1 MTKQMLSKKGGLI
14 FMLKKYN
21 LDFTSLKKLDFKLL
35 TTLVLLTSF
44 GIINIYLCTKGGVFN
59 DPFLFTRKQ
68 LTWFFISLI
77 SICLF
82 LTFDYRV
89 IYQYVPI
96 IYWITIALLIAV
108 WIPGIGININGERG
122 WIDLKI
128 SLLQPSEVAKFS
140 IILMLSK
147 LLDDMN
153 CHINNR
159 DNFRKILL
167 YVSLPV
173 GLILIQKDMGMTMVC
188 FFIILG
194 MMYIAGLDEK
204 IILGGFSIL
213 VLAIALLWNSG
224 LILQHQK
231 DRILEFL
238 NTNNNTTGKGYQLDQ
253 GLISIGSGGLLG
265 YSLSL
270 DPEVSPEY
278 AGTHVPEVQTD
289 FIFTAIAEQWGF
301 IGSLFLLFLYAILII
316 QILKIAKK
324 AQDRFGEFICVG
336 MASYILFAVTQN
348 IGMTLELLPIT
359 GITLPF
365 ISYGGSSLFTTMISM
380 ALILN
385 IEIGTK
391 KLTFSKSNII

>member
-1 MTKQMLSKKGGLI
+1 
-14 FMLKKYN
+14 MLKKYK
-21 LDFTSLKKLDFKLL
+21 LDFSSLKKLDFKLL
-35 TTLVLLTSF
+35 TTLVILISF

-59 DPFLFTRKQ
+59 DPFLFTKKQ
-68 LTWFFISLI
+68 LIWFFISLI
-77 SICLF
+77 SMCLF

-108 WIPGIGININGERG
+108 WIPGIGTTIKGERG
-122 WIDLKI
+122 LIDLKFF
-128 SLLQPSEVAKFS
+128 LLQPSEVAKFS
-140 IILMLSK
+140 IILILAK

-153 CHINNR
+153 CHINNWE
-159 DNFRKILL
+159 NFRKILF
-167 YVSLPV
+167 YVALPM

-194 MMYIAGLDEK
+194 MVYIAGLDVK
-204 IILGGFSIL
+204 IILGGFSTLIL
-213 VLAIALLWNSG
+213 VIALLWNSG
-224 LILQHQK
+224 LIFQHQK

-238 NTNNNTTGKGYQLDQ
+238 NTNSNTTGNGYQLYQ
-253 GLISIGSGGLLG
+253 GLISIGSGGLFG

-270 DPEVSPEY
+270 DSNNPPGY
-278 AGTHVPEVQTD
+278 AGTNVPEVQTD

-301 IGSLFLLFLYAILII
+301 IGALFLLFLYGLLII

-324 AQDRFGEFICVG
+324 ARDKFGEFICVG
-336 MASYILFAVTQN
+336 MASYILFATTQN
-348 IGMTLELLPIT
+348 IGMTLGLLPIT

-365 ISYGGSSLFTTMISM
+365 ISYGGSSLFTTMISI

>member
-1 MTKQMLSKKGGLI
+1 
-14 FMLKKYN
+14 MLKKYK
-21 LDFTSLKKLDFKLL
+21 LDFSSLKKLDFKLL
-35 TTLVLLTSF
+35 TTLVILISF

-59 DPFLFTRKQ
+59 DPFLFTKKQ
-68 LTWFFISLI
+68 LIWFFISLI
-77 SICLF
+77 SMCLF

-108 WIPGIGININGERG
+108 WIPGIGTTIKGERG
-122 WIDLKI
+122 WIDLKFF
-128 SLLQPSEVAKFS
+128 LLQPSEVAKFS
-140 IILMLSK
+140 IILILAK

-153 CHINNR
+153 CHINNWE
-159 DNFRKILL
+159 NFRKILF
-167 YVSLPV
+167 YVALPM

-194 MMYIAGLDEK
+194 MVYIAGLDVK
-204 IILGGFSIL
+204 IILGGFSTLIL
-213 VLAIALLWNSG
+213 VIALLWNSG
-224 LILQHQK
+224 LIFQHQK

-238 NTNNNTTGKGYQLDQ
+238 NTNSNTTGNGYQLYQ
-253 GLISIGSGGLLG
+253 GLISIGSGGLFG

-270 DPEVSPEY
+270 DPNNPPGY
-278 AGTHVPEVQTD
+278 AGTNVPEVQTD

-301 IGSLFLLFLYAILII
+301 IGALFLLFLYGLLII

-324 AQDRFGEFICVG
+324 ARDKFGEFICVG
-336 MASYILFAVTQN
+336 MASYILFATTQN
-348 IGMTLELLPIT
+348 IGMTLGLLPIT

-365 ISYGGSSLFTTMISM
+365 ISYGGSSLFTTMISI

-385 IEIGTK
+385 IEISTK

>member
-1 MTKQMLSKKGGLI
+1 MSKIYKV
-14 FMLKKYN
+14 
-21 LDFTSLKKLDFKLL
+21 DFKLL
-35 TTLVLLTSF
+35 ITVITLTSF

-59 DPFLFTRKQ
+59 DPFLFTKKQ
-68 LTWFFISLI
+68 LIWFFISLI
-77 SICLF
+77 SIYLF

-108 WIPGIGININGERG
+108 WIPGIGTTINGARG

-153 CHINNR
+153 CHINNW
-159 DNFRKILL
+159 DNFRKVLL
-167 YVSLPV
+167 YAALPM

-194 MMYIAGLDEK
+194 MVYIAGLDVK
-204 IILGGFSIL
+204 IILGGFVTM
-213 VLAIALLWNSG
+213 VLAIAILWNSG
-224 LILQHQK
+224 LIFQHQK

-238 NTNNNTTGKGYQLDQ
+238 SANSNTTGNGYQLSQ

-270 DPEVSPEY
+270 DPEVSQGY
-278 AGTHVPEVQTD
+278 AGTHVPEIQTD

-301 IGSLFLLFLYAILII
+301 IGGLFLLFLYGILII
-316 QILKIAKK
+316 QILKIARK
-324 AQDRFGEFICVG
+324 ARDKFGELICVG
-336 MASYILFAVTQN
+336 IASYTLFAITQN
-348 IGMTLELLPIT
+348 IGMTLGLLPIT

-365 ISYGGSSLFTTMISM
+365 ISYGGSSLWTTMISM

-385 IEIGTK
+385 IEISTK

>member
-1 MTKQMLSKKGGLI
+1 
-14 FMLKKYN
+14 MLKKYK
-21 LDFTSLKKLDFKLL
+21 LDFSSLKKLDFKLL
-35 TTLVLLTSF
+35 TTLVILISF

-59 DPFLFTRKQ
+59 DPFLFTKKQ
-68 LTWFFISLI
+68 LIWFFISLI
-77 SICLF
+77 SMCLF

-108 WIPGIGININGERG
+108 WIPGIGTTIKGERG
-122 WIDLKI
+122 WIDLKFF
-128 SLLQPSEVAKFS
+128 LLQPSEVAKFS
-140 IILMLSK
+140 IILILAK
-147 LLDDMN
+147 LLDDMD
-153 CHINNR
+153 CHINNWE
-159 DNFRKILL
+159 NLKKVLF
-167 YVSLPV
+167 YVALPM

-194 MMYIAGLDEK
+194 MVYIAGLDVK
-204 IILGGFSIL
+204 IILGGFSTLIL
-213 VLAIALLWNSG
+213 VIALLWNCG
-224 LILQHQK
+224 LIFQHQK

-238 NTNNNTTGKGYQLDQ
+238 NTNSNTTGNGYQLYQ
-253 GLISIGSGGLLG
+253 GLISIGSGGLFG

-270 DPEVSPEY
+270 DPNNPPGY
-278 AGTHVPEVQTD
+278 AGTNVPEVQTD

-301 IGSLFLLFLYAILII
+301 IGALFLLFLYGLLII

-324 AQDRFGEFICVG
+324 ARDKFGEFICVG
-336 MASYILFAVTQN
+336 MASYILFATTQN
-348 IGMTLELLPIT
+348 IGMTLGLLPIT

-365 ISYGGSSLFTTMISM
+365 ISYGGSSLFTTMISI

-385 IEIGTK
+385 IEISTK

>member
-1 MTKQMLSKKGGLI
+1 
-14 FMLKKYN
+14 MLKKYK
-21 LDFTSLKKLDFKLL
+21 LDFSSLKKLDFKLL
-35 TTLVLLTSF
+35 TTLVILISF

-59 DPFLFTRKQ
+59 DPFLFTKKQ
-68 LTWFFISLI
+68 LIWFFISLI
-77 SICLF
+77 SMCLF

-108 WIPGIGININGERG
+108 WIPGIGTTIKGERG
-122 WIDLKI
+122 WIDLKFF
-128 SLLQPSEVAKFS
+128 LLQPSEVAKFS
-140 IILMLSK
+140 IILILAK
-147 LLDDMN
+147 LLDDMD
-153 CHINNR
+153 CHINNWE
-159 DNFRKILL
+159 NLKKVLF
-167 YVSLPV
+167 YVALPM

-194 MMYIAGLDEK
+194 MVYIAGLDVK
-204 IILGGFSIL
+204 IILGGFSTLIL
-213 VLAIALLWNSG
+213 VIALLWNSG
-224 LILQHQK
+224 LIFQHQK

-238 NTNNNTTGKGYQLDQ
+238 NTNSNTTGNGYQLYQ
-253 GLISIGSGGLLG
+253 GLISIGSGGLFG

-270 DPEVSPEY
+270 DPNNPLGY
-278 AGTHVPEVQTD
+278 AGTNVPEVQTD

-301 IGSLFLLFLYAILII
+301 IGALFLLFLYGLLII

-324 AQDRFGEFICVG
+324 ARDKFGEFICVG
-336 MASYILFAVTQN
+336 MASYILFATTQN
-348 IGMTLELLPIT
+348 IGMTLGLLPIT

-365 ISYGGSSLFTTMISM
+365 ISYGGSSLFTTMISI

-385 IEIGTK
+385 IEISTK

>member
-1 MTKQMLSKKGGLI
+1 
-14 FMLKKYN
+14 MLKKYK
-21 LDFTSLKKLDFKLL
+21 LDFTLLKKLDFKLL
-35 TTLVLLTSF
+35 TTLVILTSF
-44 GIINIYLCTKGGVFN
+44 GIINIYLCTKGGGVN
-59 DPFLFTRKQ
+59 DPFLLTKKQ
-68 LTWFFISLI
+68 LIWFFISLI
-77 SICLF
+77 SMCLF

-108 WIPGIGININGERG
+108 WIPGIGATIKGERG

-128 SLLQPSEVAKFS
+128 FLLQPSEVAKFS
-140 IILMLSK
+140 IILMLAK
-147 LLDDMN
+147 LFDEMD
-153 CHINNR
+153 CHINNW

-167 YVSLPV
+167 YVALPM

-224 LILQHQK
+224 LIFQHQK

-238 NTNNNTTGKGYQLDQ
+238 NTNSNTSGNGYQLDQ
-253 GLISIGSGGLLG
+253 GLISIGSGGLFG

-270 DPEVSPEY
+270 NPEVSQGY
-278 AGTHVPEVQTD
+278 AATHVPVVESD

-301 IGSLFLLFLYAILII
+301 IGAFILLFIYGILII

-324 AQDRFGEFICVG
+324 ARDKFGEFICVG
-336 MASYILFAVTQN
+336 MASYILFATTQN
-348 IGMTLELLPIT
+348 IGMTLGLLPIT

-365 ISYGGSSLFTTMISM
+365 ISYGGSSLFTTMISI

-391 KLTFSKSNII
+391 RLVFSKSNII

>member
-1 MTKQMLSKKGGLI
+1 
-14 FMLKKYN
+14 MLKKYK

-35 TTLVLLTSF
+35 TTLVMLTSF
-44 GIINIYLCTKGGVFN
+44 GIINIYLCTKGGGFN
-59 DPFLFTRKQ
+59 DPYLFTKKQ
-68 LTWFFISLI
+68 LIWFFISLI
-77 SICLF
+77 SMCLF

-108 WIPGIGININGERG
+108 WIPGIGATINGERG

-147 LLDDMN
+147 LFDDMN
-153 CHINNR
+153 CHINNW
-159 DNFRKILL
+159 DNFMRILL
-167 YVSLPV
+167 YVSLPM

-194 MMYIAGLDEK
+194 MMYIAGLDLK
-204 IILGGFSIL
+204 IILGGFSTL
-213 VLAIALLWNSG
+213 VLVIALLWNSG
-224 LILQHQK
+224 LIFQHQK

-238 NTNNNTTGKGYQLDQ
+238 NTNSNTTGNGYQLYQ
-253 GLISIGSGGLLG
+253 GLISIGSGGLFG
-265 YSLSL
+265 HSLSL
-270 DPEVSPEY
+270 NPEVSSGY

-301 IGSLFLLFLYAILII
+301 IGAFFLLFLYGILII

-324 AQDRFGEFICVG
+324 ARDKFGEFICVG
-336 MASYILFAVTQN
+336 MASYILFATTQN

-385 IEIGTK
+385 IEISAK
-391 KLTFSKSNII
+391 KLTFIKSNII

>member
-1 MTKQMLSKKGGLI
+1 
-14 FMLKKYN
+14 MLKKYK

-35 TTLVLLTSF
+35 TTLVILTSF

-59 DPFLFTRKQ
+59 DPFLFTKKQ
-68 LTWFFISLI
+68 LIWFFISLI
-77 SICLF
+77 SMCLC

-96 IYWITIALLIAV
+96 IYWITIALLIVV
-108 WIPGIGININGERG
+108 WIPGIGTTINGARG

-153 CHINNR
+153 CHINNW

-167 YVSLPV
+167 YVALPM

-194 MMYIAGLDEK
+194 MMYIAGLDVK
-204 IILGGFSIL
+204 IILGGFSTL
-213 VLAIALLWNSG
+213 VLVIAILWNSG
-224 LILQHQK
+224 LIFQHQK

-238 NTNNNTTGKGYQLDQ
+238 NTNSNTTGNGYQLYQ
-253 GLISIGSGGLLG
+253 GLISIGSGGLFG

-270 DPEVSPEY
+270 DPEVSPGY
-278 AGTHVPEVQTD
+278 AGSNVPEVQTD

-301 IGSLFLLFLYAILII
+301 IGAFFLLFLYGILMI

-324 AQDRFGEFICVG
+324 ARDKFGEFICVG
-336 MASYILFAVTQN
+336 MASYILFATTQN
-348 IGMTLELLPIT
+348 IGMTLGLLPIT

-365 ISYGGSSLFTTMISM
+365 ISYGGSSLFTTMISI

-391 KLTFSKSNII
+391 KLAFSKSNII